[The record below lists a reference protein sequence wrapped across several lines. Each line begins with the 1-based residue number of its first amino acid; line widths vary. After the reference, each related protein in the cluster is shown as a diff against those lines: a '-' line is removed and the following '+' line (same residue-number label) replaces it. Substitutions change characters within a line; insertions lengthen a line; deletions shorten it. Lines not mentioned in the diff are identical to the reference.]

1 MSYDSWLERPYQ
13 DAYAASARLEPFYER
28 FGEGQTWHV
37 DGEACTVEEV
47 EVTTDEDEDGKYDC
61 VSLRV
66 RFVDPDDGKPYDEWV
81 PASDLDESA

>member
-13 DAYAASARLEPFYER
+13 DAYAASARLEPFYEQYEDR
-28 FGEGQTWHV
+28 LLHV
-37 DGEACTVEEV
+37 DGEPCTVVEI
-47 EVTTDEDEDGKYDC
+47 EVTTDEDECGKYDC

-81 PASDLDESA
+81 PASSLDESA